1 MSTQPE
7 VWLRG
12 PVKGVSPRLQPA
24 AHALLQTVEDVEG
37 AVDGLTADQLWTTP
51 GGAASVGFHLLHL
64 AGATDRLL
72 TYARG
77 EPLSDL
83 QRAQLQKERN
93 PPRADIASLLADLR
107 KAVDGALDQLRNTP
121 DAALEEGRAIGRAA
135 LPTTVLGLLFH
146 TAEHA
151 QRHAGQVVTTA
162 KILRA

>member
-12 PVKGVSPRLQPA
+12 PVQGVSPRLQPA

-37 AVDGLTADQLWTTP
+37 AVNGLTADQLWTTP

-151 QRHAGQVVTTA
+151 QRHAGQIVTTA

>member
-1 MSTQPE
+1 
-7 VWLRG
+7 
-12 PVKGVSPRLQPA
+12 LQPA
-24 AHALLQTVEDVEG
+24 AHAFLQTVEDVEG

>member
-24 AHALLQTVEDVEG
+24 AHAFLQTVEDVEG

-151 QRHAGQVVTTA
+151 QRHAGQIVTTA

>member
-64 AGATDRLL
+64 AGATGRLL